1 MSIFIIAQWT
11 YIYIWVKKLASKR
24 STINPTKI
32 TSLFLYFRNGNGT
45 GGPQLGLQ
53 VNRMPAPPATY
64 VDTATGVSVRP
75 RRPIRC
81 GVSVPTLARQMR
93 LQIRRI
99 PTPTV
104 SANVLTE
111 RVINR

>member
-1 MSIFIIAQWT
+1 MD
-11 YIYIWVKKLASKR
+11 IYIFPSKKLASIR

-32 TSLFLYFRNGNGT
+32 TFLFLYYRENGENPRNGNGT

-99 PTPTV
+99 PIPTV
-104 SANVLTE
+104 SANVLTD